1 MSNIPQFPRSVPLR
15 LQHRDR
21 LQRLFAPLIDG
32 VAEFTFANLY
42 LFRRLYRYRLSSL
55 SDSSIA
61 IKGKEG
67 RKHFWLL
74 PQGLPPDS
82 QLQQLL
88 QQADSIK
95 CVPQIVAERERARCR
110 QLGLS
115 VKKDRDNFDY
125 LYLREEMA
133 ILKGRKFHKKRN
145 FVNYFQQH
153 FKYEHIPLRRQEV
166 PQAFQVLRQWRREHS
181 GKNDWW
187 AARRALHHLEELG
200 LSGYLT
206 RIDGQPCG
214 YSLGEELAQGTM
226 YVVHFEKAT
235 IRYRGIFQFI
245 NKAVAEM
252 LPERVIYINR
262 EQDLGDEG
270 LRQAKMTYRPAAFV
284 EKYRIRRGGIEEPE
298 NNNNV

>member
-1 MSNIPQFPRSVPLR
+1 MRNIPQFPRSAPLR
-15 LQHRDR
+15 LQHRNQ
-21 LQRLFAPLIDG
+21 LQALFAPLTDG
-32 VAEFTFANLY
+32 VAEFAFANLY
-42 LFRRLYRYRLSSL
+42 LFRRLYRYRLSYL
-55 SDSSIA
+55 SDGSIA
-61 IKGKEG
+61 IKGQES
-67 RKHFWLL
+67 RHHFWLL

-95 CVPQIVAERERARCR
+95 CVSRIVAEKERARCNR
-110 QLGLS
+110 LGLRLE
-115 VKKDRDNFDY
+115 KDRDNFDY

-133 ILKGRKFHKKRN
+133 TLKGRKFHKKRN

-153 FKYEHIPLRRQEV
+153 FSYEHIPLGISEM
-166 PQAFQVLRQWRREHS
+166 PQALQVLKQWRREHS
-181 GKNDWW
+181 GKNDWQ
-187 AARRALHHLEELG
+187 AAKEALHRREELG

-214 YSLGEELAQGTM
+214 YSLGEEIAQGTM
-226 YVVHFEKAT
+226 YIVHFEKAT

-245 NKAVAEM
+245 NKAAAEM

-262 EQDLGDEG
+262 EQDLGDRG

-284 EKYRIRRGGIEEPE
+284 EKYRIWKRD
-298 NNNNV
+298 